1 MNWKCSDNV
10 SPGFKNQGETCL
22 AKGLRGWAK
31 SLKSDLR
38 CCDEPK
44 LPPVS
49 PIFAGA
55 EGLGEEASGR
65 RKELLSPPGG
75 RESSFDTMVI

>member
-1 MNWKCSDNV
+1 M
-10 SPGFKNQGETCL
+10 

-55 EGLGEEASGR
+55 EAPGEGASGAGV
-65 RKELLSPPGG
+65 KELLSPPGEG
-75 RESSFDTMVI
+75 EQL

>member
-49 PIFAGA
+49 RVQRAWGKGPQ
-55 EGLGEEASGR
+55 GEERAPFSTRGTG
-65 RKELLSPPGG
+65 EQL
-75 RESSFDTMVI
+75 